1 MAMAAG
7 RTGHRLAYVVFGIAG
22 FGTALVAGP
31 LLAGVLPLSQIIP
44 LVLLD
49 FSASFGNWLP
59 ARRQIAVTELKR
71 LLPCMLL
78 GCALGAYGLLALR
91 AELLMLAPRRVRQ
104 SLCAL
109 RAVPPTTRPA
119 ALAGDQA
126 LPFGVF
132 GGLFGALFG
141 SGGFLYSLY
150 LNGRLASK
158 GADACHQSAL
168 IGCSTFVRL
177 GLFLLAGL
185 YAAREPWLLACL
197 LPGMAL
203 GLWIG
208 RQVTL
213 RLSREAFV
221 RLVTW
226 LVLCSG
232 LALVRRY
239 LAAEAAAPGT
249 GRTVRPALRGA
260 GAGSRGTP
268 RWAAATR

>member
-1 MAMAAG
+1 
-7 RTGHRLAYVVFGIAG
+7 
-22 FGTALVAGP
+22 
-31 LLAGVLPLSQIIP
+31 
-44 LVLLD
+44 
-49 FSASFGNWLP
+49 
-59 ARRQIAVTELKR
+59 
-71 LLPCMLL
+71 ML
-78 GCALGAYGLLALR
+78 ALGVFVSLYALYALFLQPRGQPRWR
-91 AELLMLAPRRVRQ
+91 A
-104 SLCAL
+104 
-109 RAVPPTTRPA
+109 TW
-119 ALAGDQA
+119 A

-158 GADACHQSAL
+158 EQMRATQSAL

-177 GLFLLAGL
+177 GLFLLGGL
-185 YAAREPWLLACL
+185 YAAREPWLLAACL

-208 RQVTL
+208 RRVTCVC
-213 RLSREAFV
+213 RVKPSSAWSPGWCCAAAWRWSGA
-221 RLVTW
+221 TW
-226 LVLCSG
+226 PL
-232 LALVRRY
+232 
-239 LAAEAAAPGT
+239 EAAAPGT

>member
-1 MAMAAG
+1 MSSLDPSVLFAALPFSLWQWLLVELAIV
-7 RTGHRLAYVVFGIAG
+7 LAYVVFGIAG

-44 LVLLD
+44 LLVLLD

-91 AELLMLAPRRVRQ
+91 AELLMLALGVFVSLYALYALFLQPRGQPRW
-104 SLCAL
+104 
-109 RAVPPTTRPA
+109 RATW
-119 ALAGDQA
+119 A

-141 SGGFLYSLY
+141 SGGFLYALY

-158 GADACHQSAL
+158 EQMRATQSAL

-185 YAAREPWLLACL
+185 YAAREPWLLAACL

-208 RQVTL
+208 RRVTL

-232 LALVRRY
+232 LALVGRY
-239 LAAEAAAPGT
+239 LAG
-249 GRTVRPALRGA
+249 
-260 GAGSRGTP
+260 
-268 RWAAATR
+268 